1 MKAHRP
7 SGRTLVA
14 PVLAAVIVLVAIMT
28 LVGLFRLW
36 KPVPPPSLVIG
47 VGPPG
52 SSYMAIAKAY
62 ALRLERRG
70 VAVTIRPHPRPQDP
84 LAHMGTEGPVAAA
97 FVQGLYGDSNLP
109 VQTLAVIGQEMVWVF
124 ARSPIQ
130 SLRDLAGL
138 RIASSIEG
146 SSNRLAAHL
155 LLRHAGIDPAAVTHT
170 DDVGRNAVD
179 ALTDGRV
186 DAVVHVAT
194 AESGTVGD
202 LLRTPGVRLLGVER
216 VQALT
221 RAQPTLRPIL
231 IPQGAFELAS
241 DLPPNDITAV
251 ATMTQL
257 VVQRDMHIALK
268 RALLEVAYE
277 VHGVTGM
284 LERQGQFPSMQGAD
298 FPVPDANEIARL
310 RSASLLATMLPYR
323 VAQWA
328 EWWLLG
334 VLPVMVLVALLL
346 RRADSIVAWR
356 ADAQLKTFYGELRFL
371 ESELEQQAHDRPL
384 DMRATLT
391 RVDALEHRVRSM
403 RLPPEL
409 SERWYSLREHI
420 AATRERVT
428 RLRQR

>member
-1 MKAHRP
+1 MTAHRFV
-7 SGRTLVA
+7 GRTWWA
-14 PVLAAVIVLVAIMT
+14 PLLAVVIVLFAAAT

-70 VAVTIRPHPRPQDP
+70 VAVTIKPHPRPQDP
-84 LAHMGTEGPVAAA
+84 LAHMHSEGTVDAA
-97 FVQGLYGDSNLP
+97 FVQGLYADSRLP

-124 ARSPIQ
+124 ARSQ
-130 SLRDLAGL
+130 VQQVRDLAGL
-138 RIASSIEG
+138 RVAASIEG

-155 LLRHAGIDPAAVTHT
+155 LLRHVGIDPSAVTLT
-170 DDVGRNAVD
+170 DEVGRSAVD
-179 ALTDGRV
+179 ALADGRV

-202 LLRTPGVRLLGVER
+202 LMRTSGVRLLGIER

-221 RAQPTLRPIL
+221 RAHPALRPIL

-241 DLPPNDITAV
+241 DLPPNDVTAV

-257 VVQRDMHIALK
+257 VVQREMHIALK

-298 FPVPDANEIARL
+298 FPTPDAGEVIRL

-334 VLPVMVLVALLL
+334 VLPAIVLVALLL
-346 RRADSIVAWR
+346 RRADTVLAWR

-371 ESELEQQAHDRPL
+371 EAELEQQAHDRPL
-384 DMRATLT
+384 DMHATLA
-391 RVDALEHRVRSM
+391 RIDSLEGRVRAL
-403 RLPPEL
+403 RLPPDL
-409 SERWYSLREHI
+409 SERWYTLREHI
-420 AATRERVT
+420 AATRERISA
-428 RLRQR
+428 LRRR